1 MPKRTGVVSV
11 LTKGG
16 LLAAG
21 LVLLGQAAILRQLS
35 VREVNIRVPALDKLP
50 RELGPWQVSSEQ
62 TLDQPVLDFLRPDG
76 YILRDY
82 SNPSRSASMNVF
94 VAFFK
99 SLQNTAG
106 PHSPH
111 DCLPG
116 AGWLITSSA
125 VPTFQAPGWNE
136 QLQVNQYTMEKG
148 GEQILVMYWYQN
160 NRHVWAQEFKA
171 KLTLLPDLI
180 RYRRSDVSLV
190 RLVTPLEQGGMD
202 KASATARDF
211 INHVFPSLVKTFQ
224 ETD

>member
-1 MPKRTGVVSV
+1 MPRKSGVFSL
-11 LTKGG
+11 LTKGW

-21 LVLLGQAAILRQLS
+21 VVLLCQAGILRQLT
-35 VREVNIRVPALDKLP
+35 VREINIRVPALDSVP
-50 RELGPWQVSSEQ
+50 RELGPWKLSGEQ
-62 TLDQPVLDFLRPDG
+62 SLDQNVLDFLRPDG

-82 SNPSRSASMNVF
+82 TDSTRGVTMNLF

-125 VPTFQAPGWNE
+125 VPTFQAPGQNV
-136 QLQVNQYTMEKG
+136 QANVYTMERND
-148 GEQILVMYWYQN
+148 QRILVVYWYQN
-160 NRHVWAQEFKA
+160 DRHVWAQEFKA
-171 KLTLLPDLI
+171 KLTMLPDLI

-190 RLVTPLEQGGMD
+190 RLVMPLEQGGEE
-202 KASATARDF
+202 KAMATARDF
-211 INHVFPSLVKTFQ
+211 IDQVFGSLVKTFQ
-224 ETD
+224 QAS

>member
-1 MPKRTGVVSV
+1 MSRRTG
-11 LTKGG
+11 LLGGLAKGG
-16 LLAAG
+16 LLAAAV
-21 LVLLGQAAILRQLS
+21 VLIGQAAILRQLS
-35 VREVNIRVPALDKLP
+35 VREVNIRVPALDSVPQEFGGWNLS
-50 RELGPWQVSSEQ
+50 GEQ
-62 TLDQPVLDFLRPDG
+62 SLDQGVLDFLRPDG

-82 SNPSRSASMNVF
+82 ANPAYSNSINLF

-116 AGWLITSSA
+116 AGWLIRSSA

-136 QLQVNQYTMEKG
+136 QLQVNQYTMEKA
-148 GEQILVMYWYQN
+148 GERILVMYWYQN
-160 NRHVWAQEFKA
+160 DRHVWAEEFKA

-190 RLVTPLEQGGMD
+190 RLVTPLEQGGLD
-202 KASATARDF
+202 NASATARDF
-211 INHVFPSLVKTFQ
+211 INHVFPSL
-224 ETD
+224 